1 MVRKREIEQIAE
13 AQNVPKSTIDKDW
26 VLAEKLRALIQRS
39 YTVLSDFYDIC
50 YLYKNQKSMDWSE
63 IKSVFHEKMKF
74 KNIEFKGTHQML
86 NDTTD
91 KRVKATRQNS
101 LSDQIPERANFANEE
116 VKEYLTSN

>member
-39 YTVLSDFYDIC
+39 YAVSRDFYDIC

-74 KNIEFKGTHQML
+74 KNIEFKDTHQML

-91 KRVKATRQNS
+91 KRVNPHCA
-101 LSDQIPERANFANEE
+101 ERPNLGLKKNIFA
-116 VKEYLTSN
+116 KFQTILG

>member
-39 YTVLSDFYDIC
+39 YTVPRDFYDIC
-50 YLYKNQKSMDWSE
+50 YIYKNQKSMDWSE

-91 KRVKATRQNS
+91 KRIKAVRQNS

>member
-91 KRVKATRQNS
+91 KRIKAVRQNS

>member
-39 YTVLSDFYDIC
+39 YTVPSDFYDIC

-74 KNIEFKGTHQML
+74 KNIEFKDTHQML

-91 KRVKATRQNS
+91 KRVKAARQNS

>member
-26 VLAEKLRALIQRS
+26 VLAEKLRALIQQS
-39 YTVLSDFYDIC
+39 YTVPSDFYDIC

-91 KRVKATRQNS
+91 KRIKAVRQNS

>member
-39 YTVLSDFYDIC
+39 YTVPRDFYDIC

-91 KRVKATRQNS
+91 KRIKAVRQNS